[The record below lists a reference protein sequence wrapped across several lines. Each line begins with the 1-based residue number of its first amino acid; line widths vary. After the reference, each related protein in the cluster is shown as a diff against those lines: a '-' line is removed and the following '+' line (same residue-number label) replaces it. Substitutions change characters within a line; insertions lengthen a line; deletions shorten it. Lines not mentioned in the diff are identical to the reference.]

1 MNKKNIILSLFIGTL
16 LTFVMPLCAQNQ
28 TVTGLVVDVSGEP
41 IIGATV
47 MVVNGTVGTVTDID
61 GKFNIK
67 VAPKSK
73 LKVSFVGYTSQI
85 ISDLKNPRIVL
96 LEDQLKLD
104 EVVVLG
110 DYGSQKLRNATGA
123 IETISTEELKDL
135 SVGSL
140 GDALAGKING
150 LHVSLSGGRP
160 GSTPSLQI
168 RQSSVNTTIT
178 PSSDLG
184 GNASPTPL
192 YVIDGFIADEGA
204 FNNLDINEVENVTV
218 LR

>member
-1 MNKKNIILSLFIGTL
+1 M
-16 LTFVMPLCAQNQ
+16 
-28 TVTGLVVDVSGEP
+28 
-41 IIGATV
+41 
-47 MVVNGTVGTVTDID
+47 
-61 GKFNIK
+61 
-67 VAPKSK
+67 
-73 LKVSFVGYTSQI
+73 
-85 ISDLKNPRIVL
+85 
-96 LEDQLKLD
+96 
-104 EVVVLG
+104 
-110 DYGSQKLRNATGA
+110 
-123 IETISTEELKDL
+123 
-135 SVGSL
+135 GSL

-218 LR
+218 LRMLQRLYMEHVLRMVLCWLRLNKEK

>member
-1 MNKKNIILSLFIGTL
+1 M
-16 LTFVMPLCAQNQ
+16 
-28 TVTGLVVDVSGEP
+28 
-41 IIGATV
+41 
-47 MVVNGTVGTVTDID
+47 TDID

-160 GSTPSLQI
+160 GSTCC
-168 RQSSVNTTIT
+168 VWCCA
-178 PSSDLG
+178 G
-184 GNASPTPL
+184 
-192 YVIDGFIADEGA
+192 
-204 FNNLDINEVENVTV
+204 
-218 LR
+218 

>member
-1 MNKKNIILSLFIGTL
+1 
-16 LTFVMPLCAQNQ
+16 MPLCAQNQ

-104 EVVVLG
+104 EVYPTKETFNLLFG
-110 DYGSQKLRNATGA
+110 ATL
-123 IETISTEELKDL
+123 ILNFPSIS
-135 SVGSL
+135 
-140 GDALAGKING
+140 
-150 LHVSLSGGRP
+150 
-160 GSTPSLQI
+160 
-168 RQSSVNTTIT
+168 
-178 PSSDLG
+178 
-184 GNASPTPL
+184 
-192 YVIDGFIADEGA
+192 
-204 FNNLDINEVENVTV
+204 VTV
-218 LR
+218 PTVPFTTMTVAPIIGSPLTSTTSPVTV